1 MHDLLTRTLTEALY
15 LALWVSLPVLG
26 VAFTVALLVGLVQA
40 FTQLSEPTLNAIP
53 RALAVL
59 LTLGASGLWMSH
71 QLGAF
76 TGKLLHALP
85 ELVR

>member
-1 MHDLLTRTLTEALY
+1 VHDQLTQTLTDALY
-15 LALWVSLPVLG
+15 LALWLALPSLG
-26 VAFTVALLVGLVQA
+26 VAFVVALLLGLVQA
-40 FTQLSEPTLNAIP
+40 VTQLAEPALNAIP

-59 LTLGASGLWMSH
+59 LALGLSGIWMGH
-71 QLGAF
+71 QLSGF